1 MTSYYHL
8 TLPQNQGNRK
18 LGSYVASSTSS
29 ADTCSSTCGM
39 FNECYAKKGPQ
50 SWHWAKVT
58 KGDRGTD
65 WSTFC
70 SKVEK
75 LKFGTLFRMNVS
87 GDLPISP
94 QGLVLTAE
102 LDQLQCAVV
111 NAGLRFY
118 TYTHHHTNQ
127 LGKVNANTVKR
138 FSSPGFVINISTE
151 SVTDAV
157 QYHRDGHDVVITNS
171 AVFELAVRAIK
182 DNKNPLEVVNTYDIT
197 KPVKV
202 IPCPEQ
208 YTDSATCSTC
218 KLCARYNR
226 DYVIA
231 FMKH

>member
-1 MTSYYHL
+1 MSSYFHL
-8 TLPQNQGNRK
+8 SRKSGNKK
-18 LGSYVASSTSS
+18 LGGIASSTSS
-29 ADTCSSTCGM
+29 WDTCSRSCGLWDS
-39 FNECYAKKGPQ
+39 CYGKRGPQ
-50 SWHWAKVT
+50 SWHAKRVSN
-58 KGDRGTD
+58 GERGTD
-65 WSTFC
+65 WDSFC
-70 SKVEK
+70 AAVES
-75 LKFGTLFRMNVS
+75 LKFGTMLRHNVS
-87 GDLPISP
+87 GDLPVSP
-94 QGLVLTAE
+94 QGLILTME
-102 LDQLQCAVV
+102 LDQLQCAAV
-111 NAGLRFY
+111 NAGLMFY

-182 DNKNPLEVVNTYDIT
+182 DNKNPLEVVNTYDIS

-208 YTDSATCSTC
+208 YTDSATCASC

-231 FMKH
+231 FRKH